1 MKRLSTVKRRLD
13 EIDSINYGGCGVSAL
28 SMFRWLKQ
36 NDKLVGDES
45 FTFLYV
51 YYDGSFSKNDAVL
64 NKRSKGKLTSASHV
78 MLYHNGKLHD
88 SEGIGIKE
96 LYVKRHEKISEKLL
110 LISLKNGA
118 WNDDFERKE
127 FLPIIEKK
135 LGIDL
140 SDVSLEH
147 N

>member
-13 EIDSINYGGCGVSAL
+13 NIDSINHGGCGISAL
-28 SMFRWLKQ
+28 ALYRWLKQ
-36 NDKLVGDES
+36 NNKLVGDES

-51 YYDGSFSKNDAVL
+51 FYASSFGKNDAIL
-64 NKRSKGKLTSASHV
+64 KKHNKNELTSCSHV
-78 MLYHNGKLHD
+78 MLFHNGKLHD

-96 LYVKRHEKISEKLL
+96 RYSRRHEKISEKLL
-110 LISLKNGA
+110 LISLKNGT
-118 WNDDFERKE
+118 WNNCFDRNKSI
-127 FLPIIEKK
+127 PKIEKQ

-140 SDVSLEH
+140 SDVSLKH